1 VVQLPDSGPYPSR
14 RLSAAGVRP
23 TVGRDAE
30 LELVD
35 RFVERVPGGTRILVI
50 EGDPGIGKTTVWLEA
65 IRRAEARSVRLLK
78 ASPAEGEA
86 KLPFVALGDLVGE
99 AFAEVGSAL
108 PAPQER
114 ALATALLLADSD
126 EPADARTTSTAVVSL
141 LTTLAR
147 EGPVVVAIDDVQWLD
162 AASER
167 VLAFAARRLP
177 ENARVLLSGRS
188 QPLRKLPLG
197 LAAAEDGV
205 DRLRLGRLS
214 LAALHN
220 LITSRLGIA
229 LARPILVRVTAASD
243 GNPFFALEMA
253 RALKDMGANSFTQP
267 LPLPSSL
274 RELVAD
280 HVRGLSA
287 TAWEAVTVAAALS
300 RPSFQAVVAALGSE
314 ATALAALGEGED
326 AGVVMLEGDRIRFV
340 HPLLAS
346 GVYGSLSSTRRRQ
359 LHMRLARLTDDTEE
373 RARHL
378 ALSETKPD
386 EGTAEQLEAAG
397 RHAALRGAHEA
408 AAELFAAAC
417 RLTPTG
423 QSLELARRMLE
434 QASASLI
441 TGNLEGAR
449 TVAAPVVEAAPV
461 ASIRAEALVLLSDT
475 AWIEGLPRLAGEHLE
490 AALRVAGNDRDLAPK
505 VLAKL
510 VEVNAILNPAR
521 ALDYSQAAMER
532 FTEKRDPRL
541 LAHALFNHVYAEA
554 MLGRRPQIELFKRGL
569 ELEARAGPSAR
580 PSSIPLIWYHCTDD
594 FEAARARHE
603 VEDRWYREHGD
614 EPLVAERL
622 AHLGLAELRAGRWD
636 MAERYLEQSFTTMLQ
651 FGPEGRSAGPWL
663 APQINRAQ
671 VDVHR
676 GRTKRARA
684 TLVPIIEEAKKGE
697 QSFWAAILLST
708 LAFAEFAE
716 ARHEA
721 VDRVLTAMHERMEV
735 LGAVEIPGIR
745 SEQFHIES
753 LLALG
758 QLERA
763 REILARLQAR
773 GRSFPRL
780 WITVTLPRARALV
793 VASEGDLASALI
805 EMAGVDSSAARLLPF
820 EHARNLL
827 VFGRLLRRAKQRGAA
842 ADALTDAL
850 AVFEQLGA
858 PTWSAE
864 ARSELDRIGLRRA
877 PQHLTA
883 AEYRVVELAASGMT
897 NREVAAALFIS
908 PKTVEANL
916 ARAYGKLG
924 IRSRA
929 ELGARVKE
937 MGSTP
942 LQT

>member
-1 VVQLPDSGPYPSR
+1 
-14 RLSAAGVRP
+14 VRP

-35 RFVERVPGGTRILVI
+35 RFLERVPGGTPILVI

-65 IRRAEARSVRLLK
+65 IRRAEARSFRLLK
-78 ASPAEGEA
+78 ASPAETEA
-86 KLPFVALGDLVGE
+86 KLPYAALGDLVGE

-114 ALATALLLADSD
+114 ALATALLLANGD
-126 EPADARTTSTAVVSL
+126 EPADARTTATAVVSVI
-141 LTTLAR
+141 TKLAA
-147 EGPVVVAIDDVQWLD
+147 EGPVVIAIDDVHWLD

-167 VLAFAARRLP
+167 VLAFAARRLS
-177 ENARVLLSGRS
+177 ENAGVLLSWRS
-188 QPLRKLPLG
+188 QPLGKLPLG
-197 LAAAEDGV
+197 LSAAEDRI

-220 LITSRLGIA
+220 LITSRLGIS
-229 LARPILVRVTAASD
+229 LAHTILVRVAAASD
-243 GNPFFALEMA
+243 GNPLFALEMA
-253 RALKDMGANSFTQP
+253 RALKDVGGANSLSQP
-267 LPLPSSL
+267 FPVPSSL

-287 TAWEAVTVAAALS
+287 TAREAVTVAAALA
-300 RPSFQAVVAALGSE
+300 RPSFQAIVATLGSE
-314 ATALAALGEGED
+314 ATALSALEEAED
-326 AGVVMLEGDRIRFV
+326 AGVVTLEDDRIRFV

-359 LHMRLARLTDDTEE
+359 LHRRLARLTDDTEE
-373 RARHL
+373 CARHL
-378 ALSETKPD
+378 ALSETEPD
-386 EGTAEQLEAAG
+386 EGTAERLEAAG

-408 AAELFAAAC
+408 AAELFDAAC
-417 RLTPTG
+417 RLTPAG
-423 QSLELARRMLE
+423 RPLALARRLLE
-434 QASASLI
+434 QGSASLV

-449 TVAAPVVEAAPV
+449 KVATEVVETAPV
-461 ASIRAEALVLLSDT
+461 ASTRAEALVLLSDT
-475 AWIEGLPRLAGEHLE
+475 AWVEGLTRLAGEHLE
-490 AALRVAGNDRDLAPK
+490 AALREAGDDEELAPQ

-510 VEVNAILNPAR
+510 VSVNSVLDPAR
-521 ALDYSQAAMER
+521 ALHYSQTAMER
-532 FTEKRDPRL
+532 LTEERDPQL
-541 LAHALFNHVYAEA
+541 LAQALFSHFWAEA
-554 MLGRRPQIELFKRGL
+554 LLGWRPRVELFDRGL
-569 ELEARAGPSAR
+569 ELEARAGPNAR
-580 PSSIPLIWYHCTDD
+580 PDNLPLIWYHCTDQ

-603 VEDRWYREHGD
+603 VEHRWFREHGD
-614 EPLVAERL
+614 EPWVAERL
-622 AHLGLAELRAGRWD
+622 AMLGYAELRAGRWD
-636 MAERYLEQSFTTMLQ
+636 VAERYLEQSFTTMEQ
-651 FGPEGRSAGPWL
+651 FTPDGRSAGPWY
-663 APQINRAQ
+663 APAHIRSQIDA
-671 VDVHR
+671 HR
-676 GRTKRARA
+676 GRTARARA
-684 TLVPIIEEAKKGE
+684 TLMPMIDECQKGG

-708 LAFAEFAE
+708 LAFVEFAE

-721 VDRVLTAMHERMEV
+721 VDRALTAMRERLEV

-763 REILARLQAR
+763 REVLARLEAR

-793 VASEGDLASALI
+793 AASEGDLASAFDEI
-805 EMAGVDSSAARLLPF
+805 AGVDSSAARLLPF
-820 EHARNLL
+820 EHGRNLL
-827 VFGRLLRRAKQRGAA
+827 VYGRLLRRAKQRRAA
-842 ADALTDAL
+842 ADALTEAV

-883 AEYRVVELAASGMT
+883 TERRVVELAARGMT

-924 IRSRA
+924 INSRA
-929 ELGARVKE
+929 ELGARAKE
-937 MGSTP
+937 IGST
-942 LQT
+942 LSQT